1 MIASPTHY
9 CKLVALGFCLLST
22 AAAISAQ
29 DAAAPGESSK
39 LTDEAYQQFEAGQ
52 IALALQGFSR
62 ALESDSGNLSARL
75 GQAMAYLKQQRHKD
89 AFEAY
94 DQIVQRY
101 PAHLFAWNGRGLA
114 AFNLG
119 NFDDALNSFQQATAD
134 QPVNGFFYESLAW
147 AHFCR
152 GDYALATSSAKQATL
167 MYHQNGETASYPLLI
182 AYFSQLED
190 GKPEA
195 ARRTLNYALNNK
207 LAKEAWPSPVF
218 DYAAGHLNATA
229 LISHVTNI
237 AQETEAHTY
246 IGLHLRSEGKPEKA
260 QAHLDWVVAKGD
272 SSVFEQT
279 LARTLHI
286 PEKVA
291 LLAP

>member
-1 MIASPTHY
+1 MITLALYLSR
-9 CKLVALGFCLLST
+9 LLAVALCLLFTTT
-22 AAAISAQ
+22 AIAGQ
-29 DAAAPGESSK
+29 DAPPSGESSK
-39 LTDEAYQQFEAGQ
+39 LIDEAYAQFEAGQ
-52 IALALQGFSR
+52 TALALQGFSR

-75 GQAMAYLKQQRHKD
+75 GQAMAFFKQQRHKD

-94 DQIVQRY
+94 DQIVQRD

-119 NFDDALNSFQQATAD
+119 NFDEALNSFQQATAN

-195 ARRTLNYALNNK
+195 ARRTLKYALNNK
-207 LAKEAWPSPVF
+207 LANEAWPTPVF
-218 DYAAGHLNATA
+218 DYLAGQLKATA
-229 LISHVTNI
+229 LVSHVTDI

-246 IGLHLRSEGKPEKA
+246 IGLHLRSEGKTEEA
-260 QAHLDWVVAKGD
+260 QAHLDWVATKGD
-272 SSVFEQT
+272 SSVFEYT
-279 LARTLHI
+279 LARTLQT

>member
-1 MIASPTHY
+1 MISFPTNYFRLFAVTLWLLASAT
-9 CKLVALGFCLLST
+9 
-22 AAAISAQ
+22 AISAQ
-29 DAAAPGESSK
+29 GRDAPGENSK
-39 LTDEAYQQFEAGQ
+39 LIAEAYEQFEAGQ
-52 IALALQGFSR
+52 TTFALQGFSR
-62 ALESDSGNLSARL
+62 VLESDSGNLSARL
-75 GQAMAYLKQQRHKD
+75 GQAMVFLKQQRHQD

-101 PAHLFAWNGRGLA
+101 PAHVFAWNGRGLA
-114 AFNLG
+114 AFNLE
-119 NFDDALNSFQQATAD
+119 NFDEALNSFQHATAN

-167 MYHQNGETASYPLLI
+167 MYHQNGEAASYPLLI
-182 AYFSQLED
+182 AYFAQLQES
-190 GKPEA
+190 KSEA

-207 LAKEAWPSPVF
+207 LANDAWPTPVF
-218 DYAAGHLNATA
+218 DYLAGHLNATA
-229 LISHVTNI
+229 LISHVTDI

-246 IGLHLRSEGKPEKA
+246 IGLYLRSEGMPEKA
-260 QAHLDWVVAKGD
+260 QVHLDWVATKGD
-272 SSVFEQT
+272 SSVFEHT
-279 LARTLHI
+279 LARTLQA